1 MVKTIAKG
9 NEQQKIRKQK
19 SLPKRKKKRKKKK
32 EVRFVNEDTKKR
44 KITIGSDT
52 VEQTRV
58 KRMRNFL
65 SVCLMDFSR
74 RVSSVVRLIENMKC
88 AGLKFQHENCADR
101 DHGDLPWFACNK
113 FVL

>member
-1 MVKTIAKG
+1 MVKTIAKE

-19 SLPKRKKKRKKKK
+19 SLPKRKKKGKKKK
-32 EVRFVNEDTKKR
+32 EVRLVNEDTKKR
-44 KITIGSDT
+44 KIAIGSDT
-52 VEQTRV
+52 IEQTRV
-58 KRMRNFL
+58 ERTRNFL

-88 AGLKFQHENCADR
+88 AGLKFRHENCAER

>member
-1 MVKTIAKG
+1 M
-9 NEQQKIRKQK
+9 
-19 SLPKRKKKRKKKK
+19 KKK
-32 EVRFVNEDTKKR
+32 EVRLVNEDTKKR

-58 KRMRNFL
+58 ERMRNFL
-65 SVCLMDFSR
+65 SVCLMDFSH

-88 AGLKFQHENCADR
+88 AGLKFRHENCAER